1 MQGKQTNWQE
11 DTATWQTIALKLKSS
26 NTRYVCVSCVML
38 VSVCVFVCYYLYG
51 LAASPRQTSARD
63 KMVAIATLALNW
75 VGLAS
80 VEASTAEVTRG
91 IPSSNWW
98 AVLSADILSFLNFW
112 VCSWVLMTVS
122 PHLLTYLLQYLILQR
137 TCKTMKYAA
146 RLQIHFWIFCI
157 KILDFLD
164 FQFPFPI
171 LEK

>member
-1 MQGKQTNWQE
+1 MANDCTEAQE
-11 DTATWQTIALKLKSS
+11 QQ
-26 NTRYVCVSCVML
+26 YML

-80 VEASTAEVTRG
+80 VEVSTAEETRG

-98 AVLSADILSFLNFW
+98 AELSAEILSFLNFW
-112 VCSWVLMTVS
+112 VCGWVLMTVS

-137 TCKTMKYAA
+137 TRKTMKYAA
-146 RLQIHFWIFCI
+146 RLQIHFWI
-157 KILDFLD
+157 LDFLD
-164 FQFPFPI
+164 FQFPVFGKWKRKK
-171 LEK
+171 LEI